1 MKYKSLDG
9 QEYKVDCVGCI
20 QINGQNFEPDQIRAM
35 VAAGILTEVND
46 VVFEWVSGDNLHYR
60 LLSDATLKIWSEG
73 KWHSSYITSTAGLF
87 REFIRIQAENKT
99 LEAQVER
106 LEEIQHDWSERIKA
120 SIICTDIFQ
129 KEIKNL
135 NDQLNLIREILKT
148 EQRTLCSLDKI
159 MAVIGL

>member
-1 MKYKSLDG
+1 MLFRS
-9 QEYKVDCVGCI
+9 
-20 QINGQNFEPDQIRAM
+20 
-35 VAAGILTEVND
+35 
-46 VVFEWVSGDNLHYR
+46 
-60 LLSDATLKIWSEG
+60 ATLKIWSEG
-73 KWHSSYITSTAGLF
+73 KWHSPYITSTAELF
-87 REFIRIQAENKT
+87 REFIRIQAENET